1 MDGAKIEVL
10 QEFASEVRKDIVRM
24 VGVARDGSVE
34 KPLSVA
40 DVLTLLFCEE
50 MNIEQTSHRVKTRDR
65 FLLGM
70 HLATPAL
77 YAVLARKGYFEREE
91 LWHYKRLGALLQ
103 ALPEYRRVP
112 GIDAPCVRSSSE
124 VALLAGLT
132 QARNAA
138 GLDYRVFCLIEISD
152 CLDPVFWIEVTKIK
166 ESDQR
171 RIILLINSP
180 LDRKGEGDSA
190 AHYAARFASI
200 GWRADHADGHDF
212 ADMKR
217 ALERSGDSGLA
228 PKVVF
233 VSTLSGKGLSLSEQR
248 RARYFRIKSFQEM
261 ESALE
266 ELENGQ

>member
-1 MDGAKIEVL
+1 MDGAKIEAL
-10 QEFASEVRKDIVRM
+10 QEFAAEVRKDIVRM
-24 VGVARDGSVE
+24 VGVARDGSIE

-40 DVLTLLFCEE
+40 DVLAFLYCDE
-50 MNIEQTSHRVKTRDR
+50 MNTDPISYSAEMRDR

-70 HLATPAL
+70 HSATPAL

-103 ALPEYRRVP
+103 SLPEYGRVP

-124 VALLAGLT
+124 VALLAGLA
-132 QARNAA
+132 QARQAD
-138 GLDYRVFCLIEISD
+138 GLDYRIFCLVEISD
-152 CLDPVFWIEVTKIK
+152 CLDPIFWIEITEIK
-166 ESDQR
+166 ESDKH
-171 RIILLINSP
+171 RIMLLINSP
-180 LDRKGEGDSA
+180 LDRKSEGDSA

-217 ALERSGDSGLA
+217 AFERSGDSSLA

-266 ELENGQ
+266 ELENGR